1 MYFIDK
7 NEDVPLEKLRVFP
20 PECSRFFLCNELV
33 YVKTVGPFR
42 EDPPF
47 SVVTSDSKDSYR
59 QMSVT
64 NERKAG
70 CAMRYSPK
78 EVMEY
83 VKEANVKFIRLAFCD
98 VFGVQKNIAIMPS
111 ELNRA
116 FETGIA
122 IDASAIAGFGGAI
135 RSDLFLHPDSS
146 TLVHLPWRP
155 ETGGVVRMFCDV
167 TYPDGRKLEVDT
179 RSILKNAISAAEQ
192 AGVTFAFGAEME
204 FYLFKTDENGDPT
217 LQPYDNAGY
226 MDIAPDDKGEN
237 VRRAICMTLEQMGI
251 QPESSHHEEGPGQNE
266 IDFRY
271 SDPLSAADNA
281 VTFKSVVKS
290 VAMQNGLFADFSP
303 KPLPDHAG
311 SGLHINISVKS
322 QDHQDLLPHVI
333 AGIMEHIADIT
344 LFTNPCEQSYER
356 LGKNK
361 APGYITWSSENRS
374 QLIRIPA
381 ADTEHRR
388 AELRSADPAA
398 NPYLAF
404 ALLIFAGLDGIAK
417 KLLPPAS
424 TDINLYAAPAD
435 VLAAYKRLPSS
446 LQEARCTA
454 STSDF
459 IRAHL
464 PDTVI
469 ESYC

>member
-1 MYFIDK
+1 
-7 NEDVPLEKLRVFP
+7 
-20 PECSRFFLCNELV
+20 
-33 YVKTVGPFR
+33 
-42 EDPPF
+42 
-47 SVVTSDSKDSYR
+47 
-59 QMSVT
+59 
-64 NERKAG
+64 
-70 CAMRYSPK
+70 MRNSPK

-83 VKEANVKFIRLAFCD
+83 VKEAKFKFIRLAFCD
-98 VFGVQKNIAIMPS
+98 VFGVQKNSAIMPS

-116 FETGIA
+116 FETGLA

-179 RSILKNAISAAEQ
+179 RSILKSAI
-192 AGVTFAFGAEME
+192 
-204 FYLFKTDENGDPT
+204 
-217 LQPYDNAGY
+217 
-226 MDIAPDDKGEN
+226 
-237 VRRAICMTLEQMGI
+237 
-251 QPESSHHEEGPGQNE
+251 
-266 IDFRY
+266 
-271 SDPLSAADNA
+271 SAADNA

-469 ESYC
+469 ASYC